1 MDSEKDPEDFLEFVE
16 KDKELLEALE
26 EETGEYS
33 DNDNY
38 EEVKEFWKEFALAI
52 NQRIGLFRLIN
63 TFLKVI
69 QSAYFWYKSEK
80 TFHVY

>member
-26 EETGEYS
+26 EETDEYS

-38 EEVKEFWKEFALAI
+38 EEVKEF
-52 NQRIGLFRLIN
+52 
-63 TFLKVI
+63 
-69 QSAYFWYKSEK
+69 
-80 TFHVY
+80 